1 LIGKEIITK
10 KNHFMTTSIKSIC
23 SAVLLLGSLLSCKK
37 EILESP
43 DQDSMVV
50 AGLKAGLN
58 NPRTGFVYTMSN
70 EGSGNS
76 ILQFK
81 QAPNGS
87 LSYETTTASGG
98 VGNNAGLGSQGSLVI
113 SESHKW
119 LFAVNAGSNSI
130 SSFAIQ
136 DDGVPMLAY
145 TTSSNGTFP
154 VSVTVSGDLLYVV
167 NSTSSNISGYRVHND
182 GSMHPIDGSVKMLSS
197 AATGPAQISF
207 TPSGDKLVVTEKATN
222 MITTFPVN
230 AAGVAGTA
238 TSTHSAGNTPF
249 GFDFAGAGTIVVT
262 EAWGGMPNASTVSA
276 YSVSGVT
283 SVTGG
288 AIQNKQTAACWAT
301 ATSDGRYAY
310 VTNTGSNNISSF
322 EISAAGNLTLINAT
336 EVTTGTTPIDITL
349 SGNDFYV
356 YNINSNSHSITQ
368 FKKGGNASL
377 TSIGSYEGLPL
388 HAVGIAAF

>member
-1 LIGKEIITK
+1 
-10 KNHFMTTSIKSIC
+10 MTTSIKSVC
-23 SAVLLLGSLLSCKK
+23 SALFLVGALLSCKK
-37 EILESP
+37 EMSENTGP
-43 DQDSMVV
+43 GT
-50 AGLKAGLN
+50 ATAFGLKAGLN

-87 LSYETTTASGG
+87 LSYQATTASGG
-98 VGNNAGLGSQGSLVI
+98 NGNNAGLGSQGSLVI
-113 SESHKW
+113 NESHKW

-130 SSFAIQ
+130 SSFAIG
-136 DDGVPMLAY
+136 DDGVPRLAY

-154 VSVTVSGDLLYVV
+154 VSVTVNGDLLYVV
-167 NSTSSNISGYRVHND
+167 NSSSSNISGYRVNND

-197 AATGPAQISF
+197 AAAGPAQISF
-207 TPSGDKLVVTEKATN
+207 TPAGDKLVVTEKATN

-230 AAGVAGTA
+230 AAGIAGTP

-262 EAWGGMPNASTVSA
+262 EAWGGMPQASTVSA

-283 SVTGG
+283 TVTGG
-288 AIQNKQTAACWAT
+288 PVQNNQTAACWA
-301 ATSDGRYAY
+301 AVTSDGRYAY

-322 EISAAGNLTLINAT
+322 EISPAGHLTLINAA
-336 EVTTGTTPIDITL
+336 EVATGTTPIDITL
-349 SGNDFYV
+349 SGNEFYV

-377 TSIGSYEGLPL
+377 MSIGSYQGLPL